1 MDKMAVYIWIWVL
14 MLVAVLGQD
23 LAFTSAPASTIT
35 DVSILLLAVVEAFLS
50 GAFFMN
56 LRNEPK
62 MLTSFLLMAL
72 LVLTSL
78 LITAILSVGM

>member
-1 MDKMAVYIWIWVL
+1 MDKIVVYIWIWVL
-14 MLVAVLGQD
+14 MLVAVLGQV
-23 LAFTSAPASTIT
+23 LIFTGVVQSTIT
-35 DVSILLLAVVEAFLS
+35 DVAIILLSTVEALLS

-62 MLTSFLLMAL
+62 MLTSFVLMAL
-72 LVLTSL
+72 LVLISL